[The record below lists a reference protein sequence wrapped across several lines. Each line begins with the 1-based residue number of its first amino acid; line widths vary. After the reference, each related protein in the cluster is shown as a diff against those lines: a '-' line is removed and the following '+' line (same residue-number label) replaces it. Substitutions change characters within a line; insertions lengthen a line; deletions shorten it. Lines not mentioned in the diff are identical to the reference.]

1 MKTIIDLAC
10 AYSCRRLNTFNTEA
24 VHNKKLKFENK
35 FVKKTLIERKRFFS
49 EYFDEVSV

>member
-10 AYSCRRLNTFNTEA
+10 AYSCRRLNTEA